1 MEYIKDIT
9 ISRCYGTASKNS
21 TRAKL
26 NIPKSIIEKMGV
38 TEDNRTVRIIYNE
51 KKKEIIISLIKK

>member
-26 NIPKSIIEKMGV
+26 NIPKKIVNEMGI
-38 TEDNRTVRIIYNE
+38 TEDNKKVKIVYNE
-51 KKKEIIISLIKK
+51 RKKEMVVSILEQ